1 MKLDG
6 NKAEM
11 DLCWVEKYF
20 DFAVANLYNDYVIPA
35 PSKGFT
41 IDKSLEVAILYSWS
55 QTK

>member
-1 MKLDG
+1 MKLGG